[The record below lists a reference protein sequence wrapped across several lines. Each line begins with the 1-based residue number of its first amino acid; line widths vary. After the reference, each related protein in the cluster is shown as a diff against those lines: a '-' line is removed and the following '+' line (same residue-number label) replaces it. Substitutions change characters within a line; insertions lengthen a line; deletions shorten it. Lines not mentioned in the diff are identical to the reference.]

1 MKIKETSPGVTDRYQ
16 AANKTEEAVVKR
28 TPPPP
33 TRRRRRNITR
43 EYETNRT
50 RDHHFTAGFCLAF
63 WAPPRL
69 AAAAASVGSS
79 DPTSPIGRSC
89 QWPPN
94 LTLVVIGDAH
104 GAGEAMSGSVGRR
117 RSPAAVRH
125 GGVRAPPRSD
135 KVMERPNSKIPAMKA
150 SSSNAAAPQMIMNR
164 SQSRRDRKIAL
175 QQDVDKLRKKLRH
188 EENVHR
194 ALERA
199 FTRPLGALPRLPP
212 YLPSQTLE
220 LLAEVAVLEEEV
232 VRLEEQVVSFRQGLY
247 EEAVTISMAKSAYF
261 SDTDRCTPARHG
273 QVPDQAASASW
284 SSLKRVTNVKQ
295 TPRRT
300 IPSMNHGGDRPGKEN
315 QSCTTNSFRDHSR
328 FPLKTVPK
336 CSNPEEE
343 KCADFQMRSSSD
355 QDEDRSSSPSVSGS
369 CESSDGAACA
379 GDPYGVLELGSRD
392 IGPYKQFRAVDATSF
407 DQNVFDSSNSLLGR
421 RLNVYLAKIRALLQ
435 KLSSV
440 DLVGLS
446 HQQKLAFWINTYNSC
461 MMNAFLEHGAP
472 TTPQTLVAMMPKATI
487 NVGGRVLSA
496 MTIEH
501 FILRLP
507 YNAKHVNPK
516 GVKSRN
522 GAAAA
527 ARGVFGLDWPEPSV
541 TFALSCGSWSSPA
554 VRVYTACHVEDELE
568 AAKRDYLQ
576 AAVGVSTATSISIP
590 KLLHWYLL
598 DFTKDVSSLMDW
610 VCLQLP
616 GERRRHAVEA
626 VEASRRSPSPP
637 PVQVVPYE
645 FRFRYLLAT

>member
-1 MKIKETSPGVTDRYQ
+1 VSSGDEFCAPFFLFLCSWRERLIATASKLSRAFCVQQVLYTSLLLLSR
-16 AANKTEEAVVKR
+16 ANS
-28 TPPPP
+28 
-33 TRRRRRNITR
+33 
-43 EYETNRT
+43 
-50 RDHHFTAGFCLAF
+50 DGFRSEFLK
-63 WAPPRL
+63 WAPGDPFQSRAVQIRYLDCSPLLQPRVVFNSL
-69 AAAAASVGSS
+69 SLVASKRVHFVFFSAL
-79 DPTSPIGRSC
+79 I
-89 QWPPN
+89 
-94 LTLVVIGDAH
+94 
-104 GAGEAMSGSVGRR
+104 
-117 RSPAAVRH
+117 
-125 GGVRAPPRSD
+125 

-343 KCADFQMRSSSD
+343 KCADFQV
-355 QDEDRSSSPSVSGS
+355 QDLAQ
-369 CESSDGAACA
+369 C
-379 GDPYGVLELGSRD
+379 
-392 IGPYKQFRAVDATSF
+392 F
-407 DQNVFDSSNSLLGR
+407 VFVC
-421 RLNVYLAKIRALLQ
+421 LNL
-435 KLSSV
+435 
-440 DLVGLS
+440 
-446 HQQKLAFWINTYNSC
+446 FC
-461 MMNAFLEHGAP
+461 
-472 TTPQTLVAMMPKATI
+472 
-487 NVGGRVLSA
+487 
-496 MTIEH
+496 
-501 FILRLP
+501 
-507 YNAKHVNPK
+507 
-516 GVKSRN
+516 
-522 GAAAA
+522 
-527 ARGVFGLDWPEPSV
+527 
-541 TFALSCGSWSSPA
+541 
-554 VRVYTACHVEDELE
+554 
-568 AAKRDYLQ
+568 
-576 AAVGVSTATSISIP
+576 
-590 KLLHWYLL
+590 
-598 DFTKDVSSLMDW
+598 SLM
-610 VCLQLP
+610 L
-616 GERRRHAVEA
+616 
-626 VEASRRSPSPP
+626 
-637 PVQVVPYE
+637 
-645 FRFRYLLAT
+645 FRFRQLVQ

>member
-421 RLNVYLAKIRALLQ
+421 RLKALLQ

-507 YNAKHVNPK
+507 YNAKH
-516 GVKSRN
+516 
-522 GAAAA
+522 
-527 ARGVFGLDWPEPSV
+527 
-541 TFALSCGSWSSPA
+541 

>member
-1 MKIKETSPGVTDRYQ
+1 MG
-16 AANKTEEAVVKR
+16 
-28 TPPPP
+28 
-33 TRRRRRNITR
+33 
-43 EYETNRT
+43 
-50 RDHHFTAGFCLAF
+50 
-63 WAPPRL
+63 
-69 AAAAASVGSS
+69 SVGSIPVDNNS
-79 DPTSPIGRSC
+79 NS
-89 QWPPN
+89 
-94 LTLVVIGDAH
+94 
-104 GAGEAMSGSVGRR
+104 
-117 RSPAAVRH
+117 
-125 GGVRAPPRSD
+125 
-135 KVMERPNSKIPAMKA
+135 VMERPNSKIPAMKA
-150 SSSNAAAPQMIMNR
+150 SSNAAAPQLITNR
-164 SQSRRDRKIAL
+164 NQSRRDRKIAL

-247 EEAVTISMAKSAYF
+247 EEAVIISMAKSAYF
-261 SDTDRCTPARHG
+261 SDTDRCSPAPRHG
-273 QVPDQAASASW
+273 QVPDQAASANW

-295 TPRRT
+295 TPRRPC
-300 IPSMNHGGDRPGKEN
+300 PSLNQRGDCPGKEN

-328 FPLKTVPK
+328 FPLNTVPK
-336 CSNPEEE
+336 CSNPAEE
-343 KCADFQMRSSSD
+343 KCAGFQTVRSVKDYRGTEDTTVIDSENISTEANEVSEELLTCLLNIFSQIRSSSD
-355 QDEDRSSSPSVSGS
+355 KDEDRSPSPSVSGS
-369 CESSDGAACA
+369 EGVTYA

-407 DQNVFDSSNSLLGR
+407 DQNVFDSTNSLLGR
-421 RLNVYLAKIRALLQ
+421 RLKALLQ
-435 KLSSV
+435 KISSA

-472 TTPQTLVAMMPKATI
+472 TTPQMLVAMMPKATI

-516 GVKSRN
+516 GVKSGN
-522 GAAAA
+522 GAAAAAA
-527 ARGVFGLDWPEPSV
+527 ARGVSGLDWPEPSV

-554 VRVYTACHVEDELE
+554 VRVYTACHVEEELE

-598 DFTKDVSSLMDW
+598 DFAKDVSSLMDW

-616 GERRRHAVEA
+616 DELQRHAVEV
-626 VEASRRSPSPP
+626 VEASRRSPSPR
-637 PVQVVPYE
+637 PVHVVPYE

>member
-94 LTLVVIGDAH
+94 LTLVVIGDVH

-117 RSPAAVRH
+117 TSPAAVRH

-343 KCADFQMRSSSD
+343 KCADFQTVSAVKDQKGTEDTTVIDSENISTEANKVSEELLTCLLNIFSQMRSSSD

-407 DQNVFDSSNSLLGR
+407 DQNVFDNSNSLLDR
-421 RLNVYLAKIRALLQ
+421 RLKALLQ

-507 YNAKHVNPK
+507 YNAKHV
-516 GVKSRN
+516 
-522 GAAAA
+522 
-527 ARGVFGLDWPEPSV
+527 
-541 TFALSCGSWSSPA
+541 
-554 VRVYTACHVEDELE
+554 RVYTACHVEEELE

-637 PVQVVPYE
+637 PIQVVPYE
-645 FRFRYLLAT
+645 FRFREIHMKS

>member
-1 MKIKETSPGVTDRYQ
+1 
-16 AANKTEEAVVKR
+16 
-28 TPPPP
+28 
-33 TRRRRRNITR
+33 
-43 EYETNRT
+43 
-50 RDHHFTAGFCLAF
+50 
-63 WAPPRL
+63 
-69 AAAAASVGSS
+69 
-79 DPTSPIGRSC
+79 
-89 QWPPN
+89 
-94 LTLVVIGDAH
+94 
-104 GAGEAMSGSVGRR
+104 
-117 RSPAAVRH
+117 
-125 GGVRAPPRSD
+125 
-135 KVMERPNSKIPAMKA
+135 MERPNSKIPAMKA

-188 EENVHR
+188 EEHVHR

-343 KCADFQMRSSSD
+343 KCADFQTVSAVKDQKGTEDTTVIDSENISTEANKVSEELLTCLLNIFSQMRSSSD

-421 RLNVYLAKIRALLQ
+421 RLK
-435 KLSSV
+435 
-440 DLVGLS
+440 
-446 HQQKLAFWINTYNSC
+446 
-461 MMNAFLEHGAP
+461 
-472 TTPQTLVAMMPKATI
+472 
-487 NVGGRVLSA
+487 
-496 MTIEH
+496 
-501 FILRLP
+501 
-507 YNAKHVNPK
+507 
-516 GVKSRN
+516 
-522 GAAAA
+522 
-527 ARGVFGLDWPEPSV
+527 
-541 TFALSCGSWSSPA
+541 
-554 VRVYTACHVEDELE
+554 
-568 AAKRDYLQ
+568 
-576 AAVGVSTATSISIP
+576 
-590 KLLHWYLL
+590 
-598 DFTKDVSSLMDW
+598 
-610 VCLQLP
+610 
-616 GERRRHAVEA
+616 
-626 VEASRRSPSPP
+626 
-637 PVQVVPYE
+637 
-645 FRFRYLLAT
+645 

>member
-1 MKIKETSPGVTDRYQ
+1 VSSGDEFCAPFFLFLCSWRERLIATASKLSRAFCVQQVLYTSLLLLSR
-16 AANKTEEAVVKR
+16 ANS
-28 TPPPP
+28 
-33 TRRRRRNITR
+33 
-43 EYETNRT
+43 
-50 RDHHFTAGFCLAF
+50 DGFRSEFLK
-63 WAPPRL
+63 WAPGDPFQSRAVQIRYLDCSPLLQPRVVFNSL
-69 AAAAASVGSS
+69 SLVASKRVHFVFFSAL
-79 DPTSPIGRSC
+79 I
-89 QWPPN
+89 
-94 LTLVVIGDAH
+94 
-104 GAGEAMSGSVGRR
+104 
-117 RSPAAVRH
+117 
-125 GGVRAPPRSD
+125 

-343 KCADFQMRSSSD
+343 KCADFQTVSAVKDQKGTEDTTVIDSENISTEANKVSEELLTCLLNIFSQMRSSSD

-407 DQNVFDSSNSLLGR
+407 DQNVFDNSNSLLDR
-421 RLNVYLAKIRALLQ
+421 RLK
-435 KLSSV
+435 
-440 DLVGLS
+440 
-446 HQQKLAFWINTYNSC
+446 
-461 MMNAFLEHGAP
+461 
-472 TTPQTLVAMMPKATI
+472 
-487 NVGGRVLSA
+487 
-496 MTIEH
+496 
-501 FILRLP
+501 
-507 YNAKHVNPK
+507 
-516 GVKSRN
+516 
-522 GAAAA
+522 
-527 ARGVFGLDWPEPSV
+527 
-541 TFALSCGSWSSPA
+541 
-554 VRVYTACHVEDELE
+554 
-568 AAKRDYLQ
+568 
-576 AAVGVSTATSISIP
+576 
-590 KLLHWYLL
+590 
-598 DFTKDVSSLMDW
+598 
-610 VCLQLP
+610 
-616 GERRRHAVEA
+616 
-626 VEASRRSPSPP
+626 
-637 PVQVVPYE
+637 
-645 FRFRYLLAT
+645 